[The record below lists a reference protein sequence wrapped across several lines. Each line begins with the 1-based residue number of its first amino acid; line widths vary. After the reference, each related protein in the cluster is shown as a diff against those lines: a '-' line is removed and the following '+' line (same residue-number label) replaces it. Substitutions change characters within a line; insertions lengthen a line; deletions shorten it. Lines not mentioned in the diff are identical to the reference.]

1 MVDQLLLNLVSTL
14 APSLAKIVKDF
25 NLDVSKMQKDDLI
38 ILLLIQNSQLLEK
51 QTNILNDQHSLLEKM
66 YEDIAILKARTEK
79 R

>member
-1 MVDQLLLNLVSTL
+1 LVDQLLINLVSVL

-25 NLDVSKMQKDDLI
+25 NLDISKMEKDDLI
-38 ILLLIQNSQLLEK
+38 ILLLVQNTQLLEK
-51 QTNILNDQHSLLEKM
+51 QTSILNEQHALLEKM